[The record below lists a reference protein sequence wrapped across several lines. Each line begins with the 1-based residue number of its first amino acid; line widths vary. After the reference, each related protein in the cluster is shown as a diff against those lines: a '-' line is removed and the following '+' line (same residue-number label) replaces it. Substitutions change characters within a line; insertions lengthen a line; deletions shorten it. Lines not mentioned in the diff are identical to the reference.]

1 VKFPF
6 SLTEVKSI
14 DRPTAWVALGSVV
27 CLVGIRFFGNA
38 EYVKSL
44 NGIFQLAGLS
54 SLYDLIF
61 QKLFREV
68 HSSFWQMAYW
78 AIVTLFF
85 YLIVPMLIIKKV
97 FKQSL
102 HDFGLK
108 QKGMFGYSAVYLSA
122 LALILPVV
130 VMISFSPAFRATYP
144 FYFPVD
150 RADMFPYF
158 FSWECLYLLQ
168 FFGLEFFFRGFMIH
182 GLKDKLGIYSV
193 FVMTIPYCMIHFG
206 KPLPECVG
214 SIGAGLFL
222 GMMSYKTG
230 SVWMG
235 AFLHMAVAISM
246 DVLSLWHRG
255 YF

>member
-1 VKFPF
+1 
-6 SLTEVKSI
+6 
-14 DRPTAWVALGSVV
+14 
-27 CLVGIRFFGNA
+27 
-38 EYVKSL
+38 
-44 NGIFQLAGLS
+44 
-54 SLYDLIF
+54 
-61 QKLFREV
+61 
-68 HSSFWQMAYW
+68 
-78 AIVTLFF
+78 
-85 YLIVPMLIIKKV
+85 
-97 FKQSL
+97 
-102 HDFGLK
+102 
-108 QKGMFGYSAVYLSA
+108 
-122 LALILPVV
+122 
-130 VMISFSPAFRATYP
+130 
-144 FYFPVD
+144 
-150 RADMFPYF
+150 MFPYF